1 VPVPPE
7 KRFLINSKL
16 DHWTKEP
23 GARVAA
29 SRDLDSGKVQAPC
42 ALALP
47 SGGVRLFYTA
57 VGRAKPFPLCQG
69 YILSA
74 LSGDGV
80 TFNSEPGIRIAPRAE
95 MQQLSLRAIAPC
107 VVPLKDGRWRMYF
120 EARGPANVP
129 SVILSAISAD
139 LLAWQL
145 EEGVRVG
152 RAWHARAPRYLPL
165 PDGSARLYFIS
176 SDDRSNDEVGTAASG
191 AVSFSG
197 TSVPPGEFRG
207 VMSAVTRDGLRFE
220 MEPGFRL
227 LDRQGEYDSA
237 GLTSAEVVAPS
248 APGKPWSM
256 VYSAWQ
262 NAPAGSAPPVHPS
275 HDPDAERNGQSEDFA
290 AASIRSDLSGYR
302 SRIFVSHSP
311 DGVAWGPG
319 KCIIEGSGYGSDD
332 IDAVHAE
339 DMSLLRLQDGR
350 WRMYYA
356 ACDSRG
362 RWCVASAGTR
372 P

>member
-1 VPVPPE
+1 MAVV
-7 KRFLINSKL
+7 NAL

-29 SRDLDSGKVQAPC
+29 SRELDSGKVQAPC
-42 ALALP
+42 AVALP

-74 LSGDGV
+74 LSEDGV
-80 TFNSEPGIRIAPRAE
+80 TFNTEPGTRIAPRPE

-107 VVPLKDGRWRMYF
+107 VVLLKDGRWRMYF
-120 EARGPANVP
+120 EARGPADVP
-129 SVILSAISAD
+129 SVILSAISTD
-139 LLAWQL
+139 MLAWRL

-165 PDGSARLYFIS
+165 PDGRARLYFIS
-176 SDDRSNDEVGTAASG
+176 SDDCSDDGVGTAESGPLSYSG
-191 AVSFSG
+191 A
-197 TSVPPGEFRG
+197 SVPKGEFRG
-207 VMSAVTRDGLRFE
+207 VMSAVTRDGLQFE
-220 MEPGFRL
+220 MEQGFRL
-227 LDRQGEYDSA
+227 LDRQGEQDTA
-237 GLTSAEVVAPS
+237 GLTSAEVVP
-248 APGKPWSM
+248 PGVTGEPWSM
-256 VYSAWQ
+256 IYSAWQ
-262 NAPAGSAPPVHPS
+262 NAPAGSTPPVHPS

-290 AASIRSDLSGYR
+290 TASIRSDMSGYR
-302 SRIFVSHSP
+302 SRIFVSHSL
-311 DGVAWGPG
+311 DGVTWAPG
-319 KCIIEGSGYGSDD
+319 KCIIEGGGYGSDD

-339 DMSLLRLQDGR
+339 DMSLLRLKDGR

-362 RWCVASAGTR
+362 RWCVASAVTR
-372 P
+372 R